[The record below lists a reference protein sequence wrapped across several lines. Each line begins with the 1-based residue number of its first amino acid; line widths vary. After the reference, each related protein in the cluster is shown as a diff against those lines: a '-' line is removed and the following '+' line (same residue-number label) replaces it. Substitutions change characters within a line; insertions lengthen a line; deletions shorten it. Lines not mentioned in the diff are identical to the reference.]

1 MRDAE
6 APGPV
11 DPEAA
16 PDAAWLDPADS
27 DASASP
33 ERSGP
38 TRSANVSLFGYSFHT
53 GTAAAIVAAVA
64 ARRSDGPRTIVTAN
78 VDHVVQLA
86 EDADFRGAY
95 ERAAARTLDG
105 MPLVWLARATS
116 GRPAQRITGHDL
128 LACILA
134 DPPPFA
140 RQVFFVSAR
149 QDVADTLTTRL
160 RAAGLPD
167 GAVASAVPPFG
178 FEDDAAY
185 GIALTERIRAHGTTL
200 LVMGVGAP
208 KSEVWVDRQGP
219 ALGNPVVFCVGD
231 ALSVAAGCLPRAPWL
246 MQRLG
251 LEWVFRFLLAPRRL
265 FRRYF
270 VESWRFIGLAVRDRS
285 LHRGDRTDGR

>member
-1 MRDAE
+1 MRDVE
-6 APGPV
+6 APS
-11 DPEAA
+11 
-16 PDAAWLDPADS
+16 PADS
-27 DASASP
+27 EAASQDRAAP
-33 ERSGP
+33 EPP
-38 TRSANVSLFGYSFHT
+38 TTVTLFGYGFHV
-53 GTAAAIVAAVA
+53 GTASAVVTKVA

-95 ERAAARTLDG
+95 ARAAARTLDG
-105 MPLVWLARATS
+105 MPLVWLARVAS
-116 GRPAQRITGHDL
+116 GRPAERITGHDL

-134 DPPPFA
+134 DPPPYA
-140 RQVFFVSAR
+140 RRVFFVAAR

-160 RAAGLPD
+160 QAAGLPD

-178 FEDDAAY
+178 FEDDASY
-185 GIALTERIRAHGTTL
+185 GSALAARIRAHGTTL

-208 KSEVWVDRQGP
+208 KSEVWVDRQGR

-251 LEWVFRFLLAPRRL
+251 LEWVFRFLCAPRRL

-270 VESWRFIGLAVRDRS
+270 IESWRFIGIAVRDRVS
-285 LHRGDRTDGR
+285 GRRD

>member
-1 MRDAE
+1 MRDVE
-6 APGPV
+6 APS
-11 DPEAA
+11 
-16 PDAAWLDPADS
+16 PADS
-27 DASASP
+27 EAASRNRAALEPS
-33 ERSGP
+33 
-38 TRSANVSLFGYSFHT
+38 TTVTLFGYGFHV
-53 GTAAAIVAAVA
+53 GTASAIVTAVA

-95 ERAAARTLDG
+95 ARAAARTLDG
-105 MPLVWLARATS
+105 MPLVWLARVAS
-116 GRPAQRITGHDL
+116 GRPAERITGHDL

-134 DPPPFA
+134 DPPPYA
-140 RQVFFVSAR
+140 RRVFFVAAR

-160 RAAGLPD
+160 QAAGLPD

-178 FEDDAAY
+178 FEDDASY
-185 GIALTERIRAHGTTL
+185 GSALAARICAHGTTL

-208 KSEVWVDRQGP
+208 KSEVWVDRQGR

-251 LEWVFRFLLAPRRL
+251 LEWVFRFLCAPRRL

-270 VESWRFIGLAVRDRS
+270 IESWRFIGIAVRDRVS
-285 LHRGDRTDGR
+285 GRRD